1 MSTYSTNLKVQLI
14 GTGEENG
21 TWGDVTNNAFSNVFE
36 QAIVGYGTVNFSSDA
51 NTTLT
56 LANGNTSQT
65 ARNLYLNV
73 TSSVSLSTTRDVI
86 IPSITAGSTPIQKL
100 YIVKNATTGSQS
112 IRVIGATGT
121 GITIPNGSTVMVYSN
136 GTNVVDVATYFSSL
150 TLGSL
155 ALTTPLAT
163 SSGGTGSSS
172 TTYCNLASNVTGTL
186 PIANGG
192 TGTTSTTFVNLT
204 TNVTGTLPVANGG
217 TGITSFGAN
226 VATWLGTPSSA
237 NLAAAVTDETGSG
250 ALVFGTSP
258 SLTTPS
264 LTTPTLTT
272 PRLAGSSTGYSTFAS
287 SNASATN
294 YTITFPAENMT
305 TGFRNIPNTGT
316 KTSSYTLATGD
327 VGKYV
332 QVGASGSIVVP
343 NSTFADGDVVSV
355 INTNTTGITMTF
367 NTTTANISGS
377 TTNKGGG
384 GTVTLASRGIASII
398 FYSATACVITGAV
411 S

>member
-21 TWGDVTNNAFSNVFE
+21 TWGDVTNNAFNNVFE
-36 QAIVGYGTVNFSSDA
+36 QAIVGYGTVNFASDA

-86 IPSITAGSTPIQKL
+86 IPSITSGSAPIQKL

-112 IRVIGATGT
+112 IRVIGASGT
-121 GITIPNGSTVMVYSN
+121 GITVPNGATMMVYSN

-150 TLGSL
+150 TLGS
-155 ALTTPLAT
+155 ALPVA
-163 SSGGTGSSS
+163 SGGTGVQSLGSGV
-172 TTYCNLASNVTGTL
+172 VT
-186 PIANGG
+186 
-192 TGTTSTTFVNLT
+192 
-204 TNVTGTLPVANGG
+204 
-217 TGITSFGAN
+217 
-226 VATWLGTPSSA
+226 WMQTPSSA

-250 ALVFGTSP
+250 SLVFSN
-258 SLTTPS
+258 S
-264 LTTPTLTT
+264 PTLTT

-305 TGFRNIPNTGT
+305 VGFRNIPSAGT
-316 KTSSYTLATGD
+316 KTSSYTLASTD
-327 VGKYV
+327 IGKYV
-332 QVGASGSIVVP
+332 QIGSGGSIVVP
-343 NSTFADGDVVSV
+343 DSTFSDTVAINAGDVVSV

-377 TTNKGGG
+377 TVNKGGG

-411 S
+411 T

>member
-21 TWGDVTNNAFSNVFE
+21 AWGDVTNNAFNNVFE

-51 NTTLT
+51 NTTLS
-56 LANGNTSQT
+56 LADGNTSQT

-73 TSSVSLSTTRDVI
+73 TSSGSLTATRDVI
-86 IPSITAGSTPIQKL
+86 IPSITSGSTPIQKL

-112 IRVIGATGT
+112 IRVIGASGT
-121 GITIPNGSTVMVYSN
+121 GITVPNGATMMVYSN
-136 GTNVVDVATYFSSL
+136 GTNVVDVMTYFSSL

-155 ALTTPLAT
+155 TLSTPLAT
-163 SSGGTGSSS
+163 SS
-172 TTYCNLASNVTGTL
+172 
-186 PIANGG
+186 
-192 TGTTSTTFVNLT
+192 
-204 TNVTGTLPVANGG
+204 GG

-264 LTTPTLTT
+264 LTTP
-272 PRLAGSSTGYSTFAS
+272 RLAGSSTGYSTFAS
-287 SNASATN
+287 SNTGATN
-294 YTITFPAENMT
+294 YTITFPAETMT
-305 TGFRNIPNTGT
+305 VGFRNIPSAGT
-316 KTSSYTLATGD
+316 KTSSYTLASTD

-332 QVGASGSIVVP
+332 QIGSGGSIVVP
-343 NSTFADGDVVSV
+343 NSTFSDTVAINAGDVVSV

>member
-14 GTGEENG
+14 GTGEENN
-21 TWGDVTNNAFSNVFE
+21 TWGTVTNNAFSNVFE
-36 QAIVGYGTVNFSSDA
+36 QAIVGYATVNFATDA

-56 LANGNTSQT
+56 LTDGNSSQT
-65 ARNLYLNV
+65 ARNLYLNL
-73 TSSVSLSTTRDVI
+73 TSSGSLTTTRDLI
-86 IPSITAGSTPIQKL
+86 IPNNQAGTAPIQKL
-100 YIVKNATTGSQS
+100 YIIKNATTGSQS

-121 GITIPNGSTVMVYSN
+121 GTTVPNGVTMMVYSN

-150 TLGSL
+150 TLGA
-155 ALTTPLAT
+155 ALPVA
-163 SSGGTGSSS
+163 SGGTGL
-172 TTYCNLASNVTGTL
+172 TAL
-186 PIANGG
+186 G
-192 TGTTSTTFVNLT
+192 TG
-204 TNVTGTLPVANGG
+204 
-217 TGITSFGAN
+217 

-258 SLTTPS
+258 TIGTAA

-272 PRLAGSSTGYSTFAS
+272 PRLAGSSTGYTTFAS
-287 SNASATN
+287 ANSSATN
-294 YTITFPAENMT
+294 YTVTFPAENMT

-316 KTSSYTLATGD
+316 KTSSYTLTTGD

-332 QVGASGSIVVP
+332 QVGSGGSIVVP
-343 NSTFADGDVVSV
+343 NSTFADGDVISV

-398 FYSATACVITGAV
+398 FYSSTACVITGAV

>member
-21 TWGDVTNNAFSNVFE
+21 TWGTVTNNAFSNVFE
-36 QAIVGYGTVNFSSDA
+36 QAIVGYATVNFASDA
-51 NTTLT
+51 NTSLT
-56 LANGNTSQT
+56 LADGNSSQT
-65 ARNLYLNV
+65 SRNLYLNL
-73 TSSVSLSTTRDVI
+73 TSSTSLSATRNLVI
-86 IPSITAGSTPIQKL
+86 PNNQTGTGPIQKL
-100 YIVKNATTGSQS
+100 YIIKNATTGSQS
-112 IRVIGATGT
+112 IQIIGTSGT
-121 GITIPNGSTVMVYSN
+121 GITIPNGVTMMVYSN

-150 TLGSL
+150 TLGS
-155 ALTTPLAT
+155 A
-163 SSGGTGSSS
+163 
-172 TTYCNLASNVTGTL
+172 
-186 PIANGG
+186 
-192 TGTTSTTFVNLT
+192 
-204 TNVTGTLPVANGG
+204 LPVASGG
-217 TGITSFGAN
+217 TGITSFGAGI
-226 VATWLGTPSSA
+226 ATWLGTPSSA

-258 SLTTPS
+258 TIGTAA

-272 PRLAGSSTGYSTFAS
+272 PRLAGSSTGYTSFAS
-287 SNASATN
+287 ANSSATN
-294 YTITFPAENMT
+294 YTVTFPAENMT

-316 KTSSYTLATGD
+316 KTSSYTLAVGD

-332 QVGASGSIVVP
+332 QVGSGGSIVVP
-343 NSTFADGDVVSV
+343 NSTFADGDVISV

-384 GTVTLASRGIASII
+384 GTVTLAARGIASII
-398 FYSATACVITGAV
+398 FYSSTACVITGAV

>member
-1 MSTYSTNLKVQLI
+1 MSTYSSNLKTELI
-14 GTGEENG
+14 GTGEQSGSWG
-21 TWGDVTNNAFSNVFE
+21 TTTNNAFSNVFE
-36 QAIVGYGTVNFSSDA
+36 QAIVGYATVNFATDA
-51 NTTLT
+51 NTTMT
-56 LANGNTSQT
+56 LVDGNSSQT
-65 ARNLYLNV
+65 ARNLYLNL
-73 TSSVSLSTTRDVI
+73 TSSVSLSTTRDLI
-86 IPSITAGSTPIQKL
+86 IPNNQAGTAPIQKL
-100 YIVKNATTGSQS
+100 YIVKNGTTNGQS
-112 IRVIGATGT
+112 IRVIGASGT
-121 GITIPNGSTVMVYSN
+121 GITIPNGATMMVYSN
-136 GTNVVDVATYFSSL
+136 GTNVVDVMTYLSSL

-155 ALTTPLAT
+155 TLSTPLAV
-163 SSGGTGSSS
+163 SSGGTGTS
-172 TTYCNLASNVTGTL
+172 
-186 PIANGG
+186 
-192 TGTTSTTFVNLT
+192 STTFVNLAS
-204 TNVTGTLPVANGG
+204 NVTGTLPVANGG
-217 TGITSFGAN
+217 TGITSFGTN

>member
-21 TWGDVTNNAFSNVFE
+21 TWGDVTNNAFNNVFE

-51 NTTLT
+51 NTTLS

-73 TSSVSLSTTRDVI
+73 TSSGSLTATRDVI
-86 IPSITAGSTPIQKL
+86 IPSITSGSTPIQKL

-136 GTNVVDVATYFSSL
+136 GTNVVDVMTYFSSL

-155 ALTTPLAT
+155 TLSTPLAT
-163 SSGGTGSSS
+163 SSGGTGTS
-172 TTYCNLASNVTGTL
+172 
-186 PIANGG
+186 
-192 TGTTSTTFVNLT
+192 STTFVNLAS
-204 TNVTGTLPVANGG
+204 NVTGTLPVANGG

-377 TTNKGGG
+377 TVNKGGG
-384 GTVTLASRGIASII
+384 GTVTLASRGIASVI